1 MSGIPQEILVILEEI
16 VRLTKAGRLEWDTL
30 DFLGIGDE
38 GVSVSLSS
46 GQLSLARGSD
56 LRSIQITV
64 RNEYGTPIYKSMID
78 PSSTTYAEIG
88 ETYQLAR
95 QQALGTRETLERMR
109 EDLASR

>member
-30 DFLGIGDE
+30 DFLGDE

-64 RNEYGTPIYKSMID
+64 RNEYGTPIYKSVID

-95 QQALGTRETLERMR
+95 RQALGEPDTLERMR
-109 EDLASR
+109 EELAAR